1 MKKSIAV
8 LFFLLLSF
16 PFNIYAGENI
26 RGLWVIRNDMETPE
40 SIECALQVAKKGG
53 FNTVFLQIVG
63 RGHAFYRSNMIPHA
77 LPVVSKNHKN
87 FDPLEFALKK
97 AHELGLSVHVW
108 INILFTWGREDKP
121 VNHGHVLCEHPDWFM
136 MDSYGNRPGI
146 IKEWDNKKWL
156 WFLSPGVPEVGLYV
170 TRIVRE
176 VVDNYDVDGVHLDY
190 IRYPG
195 NDFDFNPVV
204 VDEFKKKF
212 KVDPAQFISDNITTL
227 DGIKLSM
234 EEETRLMSE
243 WYDFRAQRVTRIVE
257 IVSRSIRDSKEKS
270 VQLSCAVKSQVDQ
283 AYVLYGQN
291 WIRWLND
298 GIVDFICPMNYTK
311 DDEAF
316 VKNTEY
322 ALEKMNRGKLVVGIG
337 AHLLDKNELAEQIKA
352 VNRLSVDGYSIFSYT
367 VLVDN
372 PEFIEVLKDNSVQI
386 TSD

>member
-1 MKKSIAV
+1 MKKSIVV
-8 LFFLLLSF
+8 LSFLLLSL
-16 PFNIYAGENI
+16 PFNIYADQNI
-26 RGLWVIRNDMETPE
+26 RALWIIRNNMETPE
-40 SIECALQVAKKGG
+40 SIERALQLAKKGG

-63 RGHAFYRSNMIPHA
+63 RGYAFYRSNVIPSA
-77 LPVVSKNHKN
+77 LPVGSTNY
-87 FDPLEFALKK
+87 DPLEFALKR
-97 AHELGLSVHVW
+97 AHELELSVHVW
-108 INILFTWGREDKP
+108 INALFTWGKEDKP
-121 VNHGHVLCEHPDWFM
+121 INHGHVLRKHPEWFM
-136 MDSYGNRPGI
+136 VDRYGNRPGV
-146 IKEWDNKKWL
+146 IKEWNSKKWL
-156 WFLSPGVPEVGLYV
+156 WFLSPGVPEVGLYI

-195 NDFDFNPVV
+195 DDFDFNSVV

-212 KVDPAQFISDNITTL
+212 SVDPTHFISDNITTL
-227 DGIKLSM
+227 DGIKLSA
-234 EEETRLMSE
+234 EEETRLLSE
-243 WYDFRAQRVTRIVE
+243 WYDLRAQKVTRIVE
-257 IVSRSIRDSKEKS
+257 LVSRSIRGTKKKS

-337 AHLLDKNELAEQIKA
+337 AHLLDKNELAGQIKA

-372 PEFIEVLKDNSVQI
+372 PEFIEVLKDKSVQI